1 MAQITIY
8 TSMFCPY
15 CGRAKRLLSE
25 KGVQFDEIDVTMS
38 AKKRAEMTE
47 MAGGRTSVPQ
57 IFVDGRHIGDC
68 DGIHA
73 LDAEGKLD
81 PLLGL

>member
-1 MAQITIY
+1 
-8 TSMFCPY
+8 MFCPY
-15 CGRAKRLLSE
+15 CTRAKRLLQS
-25 KGVQFDEIDVTMS
+25 KGVAFDEIDVTMS
-38 AKKRAEMTE
+38 AKKRSEMTD

-81 PLLGL
+81 PLLGLA